1 MAAKPTPRS
10 WIWRPNRA
18 LPILADHSRM
28 KLELFGRYLYDYLTI
43 VGAKQRRFGHLE
55 LTVIDAFSGGGKFRS
70 LERTEDDVKGS
81 PLVLIDAAER
91 ARAALHEGAQG
102 PQLDWNVRFVFN
114 DVAPEHTAYLKT
126 ALKDEGIDPSDD
138 EFTILTGTF
147 ESNLERMIAEVQKVS
162 PRSGR
167 SIWLLDQTGWNGA
180 TLQSIAR
187 ILAKLPRSEIILTL
201 ALDNLLRLAINNP
214 SSQATLERVGFS
226 KSVLDEIRQG
236 GDPKHAGAIGQR
248 ALMDE
253 ILHGPDRRITAA
265 SSCTRT
271 SQAGPS
277 HSSTSSTTTG
287 HGTRWST
294 FNGPS
299 RALYTTSVANR
310 RISCPTMAWPQASR
324 RTHWTYASRRASA
337 SGYDPN

>member
-1 MAAKPTPRS
+1 
-10 WIWRPNRA
+10 
-18 LPILADHSRM
+18 M

-162 PRSGR
+162 PGLAVRSG
-167 SIWLLDQTGWNGA
+167 SWTKPDGT
-180 TLQSIAR
+180 AR
-187 ILAKLPRSEIILTL
+187 H
-201 ALDNLLRLAINNP
+201 
-214 SSQATLERVGFS
+214 S
-226 KSVLDEIRQG
+226 K
-236 GDPKHAGAIGQR
+236 
-248 ALMDE
+248 
-253 ILHGPDRRITAA
+253 
-265 SSCTRT
+265 
-271 SQAGPS
+271 
-277 HSSTSSTTTG
+277 
-287 HGTRWST
+287 
-294 FNGPS
+294 
-299 RALYTTSVANR
+299 
-310 RISCPTMAWPQASR
+310 ASR
-324 RTHWTYASRRASA
+324 GSWQSCRAAKSF
-337 SGYDPN
+337 